1 MSKRSAVIP
10 GSFDPITYGHLNI
23 IERALEIFDQVH
35 VGVAVNVSKNALF
48 SMDERIALIEEV
60 CGGDPRIT
68 VGAFEGLLVNH
79 AAERN
84 ATALVRGLR
93 AVSDFEYE
101 FQMAHM
107 NRKLNPEIETVFLMA
122 GEEYFYVSS
131 KLVKEVASLGG
142 DVEGLVPPVVLERLR
157 RRLLTGETEA

>member
-35 VGVAVNVSKNALF
+35 VGGAVNVSKNALF
-48 SMDERIALIEEV
+48 SMDERIELIEEV
-60 CGGDPRIT
+60 CSGDSRIT
-68 VGAFEGLLVNH
+68 VGASEGLLVNH
-79 AAERN
+79 AAERG

-142 DVEGLVPPVVLERLR
+142 DVEGLVPPIVFERLR
-157 RRLLTGETEA
+157 KRLLKGETEA